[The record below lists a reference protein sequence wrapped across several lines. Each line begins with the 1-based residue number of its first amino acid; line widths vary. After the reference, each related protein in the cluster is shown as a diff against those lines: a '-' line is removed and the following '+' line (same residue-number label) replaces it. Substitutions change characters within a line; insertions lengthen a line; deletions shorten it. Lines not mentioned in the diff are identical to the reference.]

1 MDQRNTPDSKLPF
14 QRTHD
19 DLKATSPSKAE
30 ILHDLNEHLHVHA
43 ERMRLLSRAEE
54 GLVSESFSPHSG
66 LHNSPGGDRKERFSP
81 LYPFCYHNNFFFK
94 FWFDKIINYV
104 CKTYHV
110 IFYFLFN
117 FTADLQK
124 TIMCKKMQSPKSPCL
139 QQGRSEEKKR
149 EKRERKMSVL
159 LRDVTSWEQQ
169 LWWFT
174 L

>member
-66 LHNSPGGDRKERFSP
+66 LHNSPGGDRKERFS
-81 LYPFCYHNNFFFK
+81 LFIHFATAIIFSLS
-94 FWFDKIINYV
+94 FDLIKLLIMFVKLII
-104 CKTYHV
+104 
-110 IFYFLFN
+110 
-117 FTADLQK
+117 
-124 TIMCKKMQSPKSPCL
+124 
-139 QQGRSEEKKR
+139 
-149 EKRERKMSVL
+149 
-159 LRDVTSWEQQ
+159 
-169 LWWFT
+169 
-174 L
+174 